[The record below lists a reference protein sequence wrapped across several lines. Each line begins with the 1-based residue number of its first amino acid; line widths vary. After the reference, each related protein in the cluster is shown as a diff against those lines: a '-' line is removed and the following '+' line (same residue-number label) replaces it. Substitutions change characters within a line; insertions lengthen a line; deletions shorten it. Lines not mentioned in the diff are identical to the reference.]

1 MIATFV
7 YLLFWLDLISR
18 IKNQENNIKN
28 SINQVKMNENSS
40 IFNRINFNN
49 YNTTT
54 NVTSKMVT
62 VTYINYI
69 EDYGAIYL
77 PYLILNFVGITL
89 GITGI

>member
-1 MIATFV
+1 
-7 YLLFWLDLISR
+7 
-18 IKNQENNIKN
+18 
-28 SINQVKMNENSS
+28 MNENSS